1 MKKLVTLLI
10 VSILCINSYSQSTPS
25 KNAESKSPFLIEK
38 GNTTIKFG
46 SFVRFVTFADFDG
59 VVPNYDFIS
68 STMSAPNQWDKQSR
82 LSMDASGTRL
92 NMKAVQKLEGFGDI
106 EFFVEADFRGT
117 GDALRL
123 RHAYISF
130 KGLTVGQSW
139 SFMTDFLANAP
150 TIDVQGVSSRTFFRT
165 PLIGYKG
172 SFNDKLS
179 YGISLDFP
187 IIKITATS
195 ATRVVNQRYPDIPL
209 FLMYKGKRAHLKLAG
224 VLRAI
229 DYGVNSTEK
238 VETLLGAGV
247 QISGSIKLTDKFM
260 LVSQGIYG
268 KGVARYINDLAALNL
283 DLVPSSVSTSLQTLP
298 MYSLSLGARAD
309 LSKKLYGT
317 ANFSVAALANKKDYY
332 LPAEYYKGNY
342 FSASLFWTGV
352 KNLTIAGE
360 YLHGYRLNMNDT
372 HGTANRVQ
380 LMFMYSW

>member
-1 MKKLVTLLI
+1 M
-10 VSILCINSYSQSTPS
+10 LCIISYSQSSSTQSP
-25 KNAESKSPFLIEK
+25 ASKSPFLIEK
-38 GNTTIKFG
+38 GNTSIKFG
-46 SFVRFVTFADFDG
+46 AFVRFVTFADFDG

-92 NMKAVQKLEGFGDI
+92 NMKAVQKLDGFGDV

-123 RHAYISF
+123 RHAYVSF
-130 KGLTVGQSW
+130 KGLIVGQTW

-165 PLIGYKG
+165 PLIGYRANI
-172 SFNDKLS
+172 NDKLS
-179 YGISLDFP
+179 YGLSLEFP
-187 IIKITATS
+187 RSKIS
-195 ATRVVNQRYPDIPL
+195 ATNVTRAVNQRYPDIPV
-209 FLMYKGKRAHLKLAG
+209 FLMFKGKRAHLKVAG
-224 VLRAI
+224 LLRAI

-238 VETLLGAGV
+238 VESVIGAGA
-247 QISGSIKLTDKFM
+247 QISGSVKLSERFM

-268 KGVARYINDLAALNL
+268 KGIARYINDLAALNL
-283 DLVPSSVSTSLQTLP
+283 DLVPGSDNNTLMTLP
-298 MYSLSLGARAD
+298 MYSFSLGARAD
-309 LSKKLYGT
+309 ISKKLYGT

-332 LPAEYYKGNY
+332 SPSEYHKGNY
-342 FSASLFWTGV
+342 FSASLFWTRV

-360 YLHGYRLNMNDT
+360 YLHGYRLNMNET